1 MAPSTPQAPAF
12 DASRY
17 PRDYAPS
24 LTNRLIWISFGGL
37 LTALGILGVWYS
49 FVAGDELGPK
59 GPPLMITL
67 SLMFVF
73 LGGYL
78 VLFMAFSKIIL
89 RPDAVEVQNP
99 LSRRTMLREEIIG
112 RRFLTNSSTIELLP
126 RDKSKKKL
134 KIAFFAKP
142 DALFTAWFASIPNVD
157 AAELAKSET
166 EIASD
171 PEFGLTPEQRSE
183 QLARAR
189 TTARWLTGGVLLIS
203 AWGFFYPRPY
213 QLIMGIL
220 AAVPLLAVMLM
231 FRTRGLYQVEG
242 RRNDARPSLAL
253 PFLIPGCVLT
263 IRAITGVNFL
273 RWMPLFTLGLAAAC
287 ALTLLVASADRRLS
301 ERRATMGAIFLIA
314 TFYGLGVA
322 AQADELLDRST
333 PQVFRVAVLSKRVA
347 RSSKSTTYFLRVEP
361 WGPKPDANDVSV
373 PGRLY
378 EAVLPRQTVCINLLQ
393 GALNIPW
400 YFAAACR

>member
-1 MAPSTPQAPAF
+1 MAPSTLQAPAF

-24 LTNRLIWISFGGL
+24 LANRLIWISFGGL
-37 LTALGILGVWYS
+37 LAAVGILGVWYS
-49 FVAGDELGPK
+49 LVAGDELGPK

-67 SLMFVF
+67 SLLFVL

-78 VLFMAFSKIIL
+78 ILYMALSKIIL

-99 LSRRTMLREEIIG
+99 ISRRTMLREEIG
-112 RRFLTNSSTIELLP
+112 WRRFLPNTSTIGLLP
-126 RDKSKKKL
+126 RDKSQKKL
-134 KIAFFAKP
+134 KIAFFSKP
-142 DALFTAWFASIPNVD
+142 DALFTAWFASIPDID
-157 AAELAKSET
+157 AAELVKSES

-171 PEFGLTPEQRSE
+171 VEFGLTPEQRSE
-183 QLARAR
+183 QLASAR
-189 TTARWLTGGVLLIS
+189 TTARWLTRGALLIS
-203 AWGFFYPRPY
+203 AWGVFYPRPY

-231 FRTRGLYQVEG
+231 LRSRGLYQIEG

-263 IRAITGVNFL
+263 IRALAGVDFL
-273 RWMPLFTLGLAAAC
+273 KWMPLFSLSLAGAC
-287 ALTLLVASADRRLS
+287 ALTLLIASADRRMR
-301 ERRATMGAIFLIA
+301 ERRAVMGAIFLFA
-314 TFYGLGVA
+314 TFYAFGVA

-333 PQVFRVAVLSKRVA
+333 PQVFRVAVLSKRV
-347 RSSKSTTYFLRVEP
+347 SSGKSTTYYLRVEP
-361 WGPKPDANDVSV
+361 WGPKQDANDVSV

-378 EAVLPRQTVCINLLQ
+378 GVVLPKQTVCINLLQ
-393 GALNIPW
+393 GALKIPW
-400 YFAAACR
+400 YFATACT

>member
-1 MAPSTPQAPAF
+1 MSPSTPQAQAF

-24 LTNRLIWISFGGL
+24 LANRLIWITFGGL

-49 FVAGDELGPK
+49 LAAGDELGPK

-67 SLMFVF
+67 SLLFVL

-89 RPDAVEVQNP
+89 RPDAVEVQSP
-99 LSRRTMLREEIIG
+99 LSRRIMLREEIRG
-112 RRFLTNSSTIELLP
+112 RRFLSNTSTIELLP
-126 RDKSKKKL
+126 RDDSQKKL

-142 DALFTAWFASIPNVD
+142 DALFTAWFASIPDID
-157 AAELAKSET
+157 AGELANSET

-171 PEFGLTPEQRSE
+171 PEFGLTPEQRTE
-183 QLARAR
+183 QLARAGM
-189 TTARWLTGGVLLIS
+189 TARWLTRGVLLIS

-220 AAVPLLAVMLM
+220 AAVPLLAVMLLL
-231 FRTRGLYQVEG
+231 RSKGLYQMEG
-242 RRNDARPSLAL
+242 RRNDARPSLVVAFLL
-253 PFLIPGCVLT
+253 PTCVLM
-263 IRAITGVNFL
+263 IRAVTGVNFP
-273 RWMPLFTLGLAAAC
+273 RWMPLFTLGLAC
-287 ALTLLVASADRRLS
+287 GCTLTLLVASADRRLR
-301 ERRATMGAIFLIA
+301 ERRANMGAIFLIA

-378 EAVLPRQTVCINLLQ
+378 DVVPPKQTVCINLLQ
-393 GALNIPW
+393 GALKIPW
-400 YFAAACR
+400 YFATACR

>member
-1 MAPSTPQAPAF
+1 MAPSTTQAPAF

-24 LTNRLIWISFGGL
+24 LVNRLIWISFGGL
-37 LTALGILGVWYS
+37 LTAIGILGVWYS
-49 FVAGDELGPK
+49 LVAGDELGPK

-67 SLMFVF
+67 SLLFVL

-78 VLFMAFSKIIL
+78 ILYMALSKIIL

-99 LSRRTMLREEIIG
+99 LSKRTMLREEIG
-112 RRFLTNSSTIELLP
+112 WRRFLPNTSTIELLP
-126 RDKSKKKL
+126 RDKSQKKL
-134 KIAFFAKP
+134 KIAFFSKP
-142 DALFTAWFASIPNVD
+142 DALFTAWFASIPDID
-157 AAELAKSET
+157 AAELAKSDS

-171 PEFGLTPEQRSE
+171 VEFELTPEQRSE

-189 TTARWLTGGVLLIS
+189 TTAKWLTRGALLIS
-203 AWGFFYPRPY
+203 AWGVFYPRPY

-231 FRTRGLYQVEG
+231 LRSRGVYEMEG
-242 RRNDARPSLAL
+242 RRNDARPSLVI
-253 PFLIPGCVLT
+253 PFLIPSCVLA

-273 RWMPLFTLGLAAAC
+273 RWLPLFTLSLAGAC
-287 ALTLLVASADRRLS
+287 ALTLLVASADRRMR
-301 ERRATMGAIFLIA
+301 ERRADVGAIFLT
-314 TFYGLGVA
+314 TFYALGVA

-333 PQVFRVAVLSKRVA
+333 PQVFRVAVLSKRV
-347 RSSKSTTYFLRVEP
+347 SSGKSTTYYLRVEP
-361 WGPKPDANDVSV
+361 WGPKQDANDVSV

-378 EAVLPRQTVCINLLQ
+378 GVVLPKQTVCINLLQ
-393 GALNIPW
+393 GALKIPW
-400 YFAAACR
+400 YFATACT